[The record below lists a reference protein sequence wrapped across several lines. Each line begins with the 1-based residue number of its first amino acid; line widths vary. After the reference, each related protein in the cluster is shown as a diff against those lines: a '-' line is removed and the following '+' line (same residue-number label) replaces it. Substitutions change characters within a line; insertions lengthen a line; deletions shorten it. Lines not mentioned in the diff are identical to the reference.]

1 MMNSNSGPRPR
12 EWRRL
17 NQGLVTFWVVLAV
30 NVLPA
35 GIVAGIETDPRT
47 AQLSQFISAYCS
59 DCHGDDAQEGERNFA
74 SFQLPLTTVD
84 SLVTADEI
92 IDQLTLKLMPPSDAA
107 QPEDGERLD
116 ALKHLRNGIEDARE
130 RFESTGGRTVM
141 RRLSNREYENTL
153 AVLFNRRV
161 DTLGLTANF
170 PKDGTSNHIDTIGD
184 SLITSGF
191 LLDEYF
197 QSASRLVDLR
207 LAKPETPEQ
216 SWHFTDNFK
225 QYEELA
231 GSHKSVFDNRFLC
244 LYEQPNTDTRQGGYG
259 HIEDFLE
266 GVPVSGLYEIEIN
279 AQAMHRDT
287 HYDAKIF
294 RIDFSEPF
302 QIGIVP
308 GDITKGHIHYP
319 QPVEPVLATA
329 IVPDDSPEW
338 LSFRVWLEAGQTP
351 RFIFPNGPYES
362 RASVV
367 ELNRRYKDEFKNP
380 KQGVS
385 RATLLREGSL
395 PHIRIG
401 EIKIR
406 GPLVEPGG
414 NKEEVAVFGE
424 SGFQPELATE
434 QLHHFATRAY
444 RRPLAQTDRVR
455 VDKFHREMLQKG
467 SEPRQAALATIKMIL
482 CSPSFLYLSEITAES
497 DSTLEPHDLATRLSY
512 AIWAA
517 PPDRELYERAE
528 SNQLKNQTQ
537 LTSSIERML
546 GDVRSEAFVSG
557 FLDSWLNLRDL
568 GDQPPPRKTANVFY
582 AENLPYSM
590 KRETQL
596 FFQDLLRRNGSVL
609 EFLNADHTFVDKKL
623 ARLYGL
629 PVSDEMRQADGFK
642 KVTLTEKGRRGGL
655 LGMASVLTVSAN
667 GVDTSPVTRGV
678 WILENI
684 LGTPPPPP
692 PDEVP
697 SIDSDVSGAKNIRE
711 KLALHRADQACSI
724 CHRKIDPLGFPLE
737 HFDPIGRWRS
747 KYPASKKTKERA
759 SIDSSGKLTTGESYQ
774 DFAQFKNVLTEARGD
789 MFARSLIESLLAY
802 STGRNMERL
811 DQYEI
816 DDILE
821 RVKLD
826 NYGLRTTITEV
837 LTSEIFRSR

>member
-1 MMNSNSGPRPR
+1 MILPEPLA
-12 EWRRL
+12 WRWL
-17 NQGLVTFWVVLAV
+17 NRCVVTILVILAV
-30 NVLPA
+30 DFRGVGPVVGSEA
-35 GIVAGIETDPRT
+35 DPGH
-47 AQLSQFISAYCS
+47 AQLSQFIRTYCS
-59 DCHGDDAQEGERNFA
+59 DCHGDDAQEGERDFA
-74 SFQLPLTTVD
+74 SFKLPLTTIEQLI
-84 SLVTADEI
+84 SADEI

-107 QPEDGERLD
+107 QPEERERLD
-116 ALKHLRNGIEDARE
+116 ALKLLRSGIVDARQ
-130 RFESTGGRTVM
+130 RFDSTGGRTVM

-184 SLITSGF
+184 SLVTSGF
-191 LLDEYF
+191 LLDAYF

-207 LAKPETPEQ
+207 LGKPETPEQ
-216 SWHFTDNFK
+216 EWHFKGNFK

-287 HYDAKIF
+287 HYDPKIF
-294 RIDFSEPF
+294 RIDFSESF
-302 QIGIVP
+302 QIAVVP

-329 IVPDDSPEW
+329 IVPDEEPQW
-338 LSFRVWLEAGQTP
+338 LTFRVWLEAGQTP

-385 RATLLREGSL
+385 RASLLREGAL

-406 GPLVEPGG
+406 GPLGEPGG
-414 NKEEVAVFGE
+414 TKEELAVFGE
-424 SGFQPELATE
+424 TGFQPELATE
-434 QLHHFATRAY
+434 QLHRFARMAY
-444 RRPLAQTDRVR
+444 RRPLTQADTDRINAFNR
-455 VDKFHREMLQKG
+455 AMLQKG
-467 SEPRQAALATIKMIL
+467 IEPRQAALATLKMIL
-482 CSPSFLYLSEITAES
+482 CSPSFLYLSEITGES
-497 DSTLEPHDLATRLSY
+497 DATLKSHDLATRLSY

-517 PPDRELYERAE
+517 PPDLQLHQLAD
-528 SNQLKNQTQ
+528 SNQLKNETQ
-537 LTSSIERML
+537 LRSSIERL
-546 GDVRSEAFVSG
+546 LSDSKSDALVSG

-582 AENLPYSM
+582 AENLTYSM

-596 FFQDLLRRNGSVL
+596 FFQDLLNRNGSIL
-609 EFLNADHTFVDKKL
+609 DLLNSDYTFVDKNLAKL
-623 ARLYGL
+623 YKL
-629 PVSDEMRQADGFK
+629 PVLEEMRQADGFK
-642 KVTLTEKGRRGGL
+642 RVKLRGKDRRGGL

-697 SIDSDVSGAKNIRE
+697 SIDSDVTGARNIRE
-711 KLALHRADQACSI
+711 KLALHSVDQACSI
-724 CHRKIDPLGFPLE
+724 CHRNIDPLGFPLE

-747 KYPASKKTKERA
+747 KYPASKDKKERA
-759 SIDSSGKLTTGESYQ
+759 SIDPSGQLTTGESYQ
-774 DFAQFKNVLTEARGD
+774 DFTQFKKVLSEVRGD
-789 MFARSLIESLLAY
+789 MFARSLIESFLAY

-816 DDILE
+816 DDILAQ
-821 RVKLD
+821 VKKD
-826 NYGLRTTITEV
+826 NYGLRTAIIEV
-837 LTSEIFRSR
+837 LTSNIFRSR